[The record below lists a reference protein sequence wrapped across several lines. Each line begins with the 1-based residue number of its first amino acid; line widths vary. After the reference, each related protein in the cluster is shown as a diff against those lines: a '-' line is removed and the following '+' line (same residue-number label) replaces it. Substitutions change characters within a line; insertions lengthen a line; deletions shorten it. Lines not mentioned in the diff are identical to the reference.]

1 MQCWKQAKICNDK
14 NRGIWN
20 CRYTFDYQWWYGGT
34 IACES
39 CNEEVCDQMINITI
53 ILL

>member
-1 MQCWKQAKICNDK
+1 MIKTEVSEIADIHLIINGD
-14 NRGIWN
+14 
-20 CRYTFDYQWWYGGT
+20 T